1 MAYAKPIKNKYIN
14 VTTSRVY
21 TSCNTI
27 PLTSTGIDMV
37 LFTWQR
43 KACER
48 FANFLGWL
56 KVKKQI
62 PWFSFLH
69 FIVVMQ
75 NVVHDCLYFIKSLW
89 SCKMYSRTVYIFA
102 CHCGDAKCI
111 AWHFCIFAC
120 HCGHAK
126 FIAWL
131 FCIFAWHCGHAKC
144 IAWMFVFL
152 HVIVVMQNSLQDCL
166 NFCMSLWS
174 CKMYCMTV
182 WIFCMSLWS
191 CKMYCMTVC
200 IFCMSL
206 WSCKIYCMTVG
217 IFARSSSFSMNAAKH
232 SFLLLFLCLVSC
244 LKYMKVYSTLLVG
257 VLCWVVLFSIR
268 WWR

>member
-1 MAYAKPIKNKYIN
+1 MAYAKQIKNKYIN

-75 NVVHDCLYFIKSLW
+75 NVVHDCLYFFMSLW

-126 FIAWL
+126 SIAWL
-131 FCIFAWHCGHAKC
+131 LVILPVPPVFQWMLQNIPFYFYFFVWYHAWSTWRCTAH
-144 IAWMFVFL
+144 
-152 HVIVVMQNSLQDCL
+152 SL
-166 NFCMSLWS
+166 
-174 CKMYCMTV
+174 
-182 WIFCMSLWS
+182 
-191 CKMYCMTVC
+191 
-200 IFCMSL
+200 
-206 WSCKIYCMTVG
+206 
-217 IFARSSSFSMNAAKH
+217 
-232 SFLLLFLCLVSC
+232 
-244 LKYMKVYSTLLVG
+244 
-257 VLCWVVLFSIR
+257 
-268 WWR
+268 

>member
-75 NVVHDCLYFIKSLW
+75 NLLHDCWYFCPFLQFFNECCKTFLFTFISLFGIMLEVHEGVQHTP
-89 SCKMYSRTVYIFA
+89 CRCTML
-102 CHCGDAKCI
+102 G
-111 AWHFCIFAC
+111 
-120 HCGHAK
+120 G
-126 FIAWL
+126 
-131 FCIFAWHCGHAKC
+131 
-144 IAWMFVFL
+144 FV
-152 HVIVVMQNSLQDCL
+152 
-166 NFCMSLWS
+166 
-174 CKMYCMTV
+174 
-182 WIFCMSLWS
+182 
-191 CKMYCMTVC
+191 
-200 IFCMSL
+200 
-206 WSCKIYCMTVG
+206 
-217 IFARSSSFSMNAAKH
+217 
-232 SFLLLFLCLVSC
+232 
-244 LKYMKVYSTLLVG
+244 
-257 VLCWVVLFSIR
+257 
-268 WWR
+268 